1 MLMQEPGRSEETL
14 DVLEL
19 KLLMVVSRHVTARTQ
34 SRSSS
39 GEARV
44 ILC

>member
-19 KLLMVVSRHVTARTQ
+19 KLLMVVSRNVTAGTQ

-39 GEARV
+39 GEPRA